1 MKRKY
6 QEFILEKL
14 KNRLQLLLEAN
25 LHGSSS
31 FMDKLYQLKK
41 QKGSTGKIADAI
53 IKFIDGDCYV
63 DDDAVKQ
70 NFFDTTD
77 REGMVSFLMQ
87 SKLPEDWDGDGDPSL
102 PYSYRGRGDV
112 AIGKAIRY
120 MMALIKDAMGKYGD
134 GGINSVSD
142 KELEDFVNAYKATQ
156 DSTQWKFKML
166 EGMDIAKYYSQE
178 KYYLQTG
185 SLGGSCMA
193 DEGKKT
199 FALYYKNPDK
209 VRLLVLIDEE
219 QDKICGRALVW
230 KLKKS
235 PCAAKFFMD
244 RVYANRDS
252 DVYKFKK
259 FAEESGFLY
268 KKAMNSHTSDNV
280 EFVYG
285 GKDVYGE
292 IAVRLDGDVKKAPFV
307 DTLCFLNKQQ
317 TTVSNL
323 PSKDCSWLHYTDG
336 SYGECGSCKGK
347 CFEKEGFYIKVIC
360 ENCGDGHIAL
370 KKRGIETPINLK
382 YGLPN

>member
-14 KNRLQLLLEAN
+14 KDRLQLLLEAN

-31 FMDKLYQLKK
+31 FMDRLYQLKK
-41 QKGSTGKIADAI
+41 QKGSTGRIASEI
-53 IKFIDGDCYV
+53 IGFVDDYEYV
-63 DDDAVKQ
+63 DDEDVKQ

-77 REGMVSFLMQ
+77 KEGMVSFLMQ
-87 SKLPEDWDGDGDPSL
+87 SKLPDDWDEDGDPAL

-112 AIGKAIRY
+112 SIGKAIRY
-120 MMALIKDAMGKYGD
+120 MMNLISS
-134 GGINSVSD
+134 SVTD

-156 DSTQWKFKML
+156 DSNQWKFKLL
-166 EGMDIAKYYSQE
+166 EGNDIAKYYSQN
-178 KYYLQTG
+178 KYYLDTG

-199 FALYYKNPDK
+199 FALYSKNPDK

-252 DVYKFKK
+252 DVNRFKQ

-268 KKAMNSHTSDNV
+268 KAVMNSHTETNV
-280 EFVYG
+280 DFMFNGAPVS
-285 GKDVYGE
+285 GE
-292 IAVRLDGDVKKAPFV
+292 ITVKLNGSCGRYPFV
-307 DTLCFLNKQQ
+307 DTLCFLDKDRE
-317 TTVSNL
+317 TLSNL
-323 PSKDCSWLHYTDG
+323 SSKGCHWLHSTSGDDEG
-336 SYGECGSCKGK
+336 CDDCEAECWEWNARHDKTICSYCS
-347 CFEKEGFYIKVIC
+347 
-360 ENCGDGHIAL
+360 DGHIEL
-370 KKRGIETPINLK
+370 KKKGIETKINKK
-382 YGLPN
+382 YESPY

>member
-6 QEFILEKL
+6 QEFILERL
-14 KNRLQLLLEAN
+14 KDWLQLLLEAS

-31 FMDKLYQLKK
+31 FMDRLYQLKK
-41 QKGSTGKIADAI
+41 QKGSTGRIASEI
-53 IKFIDGDCYV
+53 IVFVDDYGYV
-63 DDDAVKQ
+63 DEKDVKQ

-77 REGMVSFLMQ
+77 REGMVSFLMHD
-87 SKLPEDWDGDGDPSL
+87 KLPEDWDEDGDPAL
-102 PYSYRGRGDV
+102 PYSYRGRGDI

-120 MMALIKDAMGKYGD
+120 MMNLISS
-134 GGINSVSD
+134 SVTD

-156 DSTQWKFKML
+156 DSNQWKFKLL
-166 EGMDIAKYYSQE
+166 EGNDIAKYYSE
-178 KYYLQTG
+178 KKYYLDTG

-193 DEGKKT
+193 YEGKKT
-199 FALYYKNPDK
+199 FALYSKNPRK

-252 DVYKFKK
+252 DVNRFKQ

-268 KKAMNSHTSDNV
+268 KAVMNSHTETNV
-280 EFVYG
+280 DFVYG
-285 GKDVYGE
+285 GKDIYGE
-292 IAVRLDGDVKKAPFV
+292 ITVKLDGDVEKAPFV

-317 TTVSNL
+317 NAVSNL

-347 CFEKEGFYIKVIC
+347 CFEKEGFYTKVIC

-370 KKRGIETPINLK
+370 KKRGIETAINLK

>member
-14 KNRLQLLLEAN
+14 KNRLQLLLEAS

-31 FMDKLYQLKK
+31 FMDRLYQLSN
-41 QKGSTGKIADAI
+41 QKGSTGRIASKII
-53 IKFIDGDCYV
+53 VFIDAEEYV
-63 DDDAVKQ
+63 EDEDVKQ

-77 REGMVSFLMQ
+77 KEGMVSFLMQ
-87 SKLPEDWDGDGDPSL
+87 SKLPDDWDEDGDPSL
-102 PYSYRGRGDV
+102 PYSYKGRGDI

-120 MMALIKDAMGKYGD
+120 VMNLISSA
-134 GGINSVSD
+134 VTD

-166 EGMDIAKYYSQE
+166 EGNDIAKYYNE
-178 KYYLQTG
+178 KKYYLQTG

-199 FALYYKNPDK
+199 FALYSKNPDK
-209 VRLLVLIDEE
+209 VRILVLIDEE

-252 DVYKFKK
+252 DVYKFKQ

-268 KKAMNSHTSDNV
+268 KAVMNSHTETNV
-280 EFVYG
+280 DFMFNGAPVS
-285 GKDVYGE
+285 GE
-292 IAVRLDGDVKKAPFV
+292 ITVKLNGSCGRYPFV
-307 DTLCFLNKQQ
+307 DTLCFLDKDRE
-317 TTVSNL
+317 TLSNL
-323 PSKDCSWLHYTDG
+323 SSKGCHWLHSTSGDDEG
-336 SYGECGSCKGK
+336 CDDCEAECWKWNARHDKTICSYCS
-347 CFEKEGFYIKVIC
+347 
-360 ENCGDGHIAL
+360 DGHIEL
-370 KKRGIETPINLK
+370 KKKGIETKINKK
-382 YGLPN
+382 YEIPY